1 MTARAPA
8 LTANSLTL
16 FEAKMIQRSLSRSF
30 VRSLVVS
37 LAVAAGVMS
46 ISLAQANPAAPAA
59 AATPAAEKAPAKP
72 DLAKARETATQV
84 CAGCHGADGNSPA
97 PTNPK
102 LAGQVPEYLHKQLR
116 NFKGVDGKP
125 AERQNPIMGG
135 MVAALSD
142 DDMKGLAQ
150 YYAGQKAK
158 PGQAKNQATAELG
171 QKIFRAGDS
180 TKGLPACAGCHGP
193 AGAGLPA
200 QYPRLAGQHAEYIEA
215 QLKSF
220 RAGERANDAN
230 KMMRT
235 IALKM
240 TDADIKAVS
249 DYIAGLR

>member
-1 MTARAPA
+1 MIQH
-8 LTANSLTL
+8 SLTR
-16 FEAKMIQRSLSRSF
+16 K
-30 VRSLVVS
+30 LVIS
-37 LAVAAGVMS
+37 LALAAGVAS
-46 ISLAQANPAAPAA
+46 FSVAQASPAAPAA
-59 AATPAAEKAPAKP
+59 EKPAEKPAEKAPAKP
-72 DLAKARETATQV
+72 DLNKARETATQV
-84 CAGCHGADGNSPA
+84 CAACHNADGNSVI

-116 NFKGVDGKP
+116 NFKSVDGKP
-125 AERQNPIMGG
+125 AERANPVMGG

-150 YYAGQKAK
+150 YYADQKAK
-158 PGQAKNQATAELG
+158 PGQAKNQATVELG
-171 QKIFRAGDS
+171 QKLYRAGDAG
-180 TKGLPACAGCHGP
+180 KGVPACAGCHG
-193 AGAGLPA
+193 ATGAGLPA
-200 QYPRLAGQHAEYIEA
+200 QYPRLAGQHAEYTET

-230 KMMRT
+230 KMMRM